1 MKLAFLVNGKDALDL
16 LAGIP
21 FPESSKHSIGHY
33 GKRDVFVVT
42 VSFDRKTV
50 QSTKMLAD
58 YRDQLLAIEKNKM
71 PKMGSAFDNQDYS
84 TLNTNKI
91 SLSSLLAKYVASASI

>member
-1 MKLAFLVNGKDALDL
+1 MKLVFLVNGKDAMDL

-42 VSFDRKTV
+42 VSLDRKTV
-50 QSTKMLAD
+50 
-58 YRDQLLAIEKNKM
+58 
-71 PKMGSAFDNQDYS
+71 
-84 TLNTNKI
+84 
-91 SLSSLLAKYVASASI
+91 